1 MVFRL
6 KSIIANLLTS
16 CRIMLSLIMLLFPVF
31 SLGFYFCYL
40 LAGITDMLD
49 GMIARNLGVESE
61 FGEKLDTIADFI
73 FVISALYK
81 LLPVTE
87 IRMGIWI
94 WIGVIAVIKVINII
108 SGLLLQKKFVTVH
121 SLANRIAGVVLF
133 LLPLTLSFVD
143 IKYSAVFVCLLAT
156 FAAVQEGHF
165 IRSMIRYEYH

>member
-1 MVFRL
+1 M

-16 CRIMLSLIMLLFPVF
+16 CRIILSLIMLLFPAF
-31 SLGFYFCYL
+31 SLGFYFCYSM
-40 LAGITDMLD
+40 AGVTDMVD
-49 GMIARNLGVESE
+49 GTVARMLGIESE

-73 FVISALYK
+73 FVISALYR
-81 LLPVTE
+81 LLPVTD
-87 IRMGIWI
+87 ISVGIWI
-94 WIGVIAVIKVINII
+94 WIGVIALIKVINFI

-143 IKYSAVFVCLLAT
+143 IKYSAVFVCVLAT
-156 FAAVQEGHF
+156 FAAIQEGHF

>member
-1 MVFRL
+1 M
-6 KSIIANLLTS
+6 
-16 CRIMLSLIMLLFPVF
+16 
-31 SLGFYFCYL
+31 
-40 LAGITDMLD
+40 
-49 GMIARNLGVESE
+49 
-61 FGEKLDTIADFI
+61 
-73 FVISALYK
+73 
-81 LLPVTE
+81 TE

>member
-1 MVFRL
+1 MM

-16 CRIMLSLIMLLFPVF
+16 CRIILSLIMLLFPVF

-108 SGLLLQKKFVTVH
+108 SGFVTQKRFVAVH
-121 SLANRIAGVVLF
+121 SWTNKITGLVLF
-133 LLPLTLSFVD
+133 VLPFSFSVID
-143 IKYSAVFVCLLAT
+143 IKYSSVVVCLLAT

-165 IRSMIRYEYH
+165 IRCKDL

>member
-1 MVFRL
+1 
-6 KSIIANLLTS
+6 
-16 CRIMLSLIMLLFPVF
+16 
-31 SLGFYFCYL
+31 
-40 LAGITDMLD
+40 MLD

>member
-1 MVFRL
+1 
-6 KSIIANLLTS
+6 
-16 CRIMLSLIMLLFPVF
+16 MLLFPVF
-31 SLGFYFCYL
+31 SLGFYLCYFM
-40 LAGITDMLD
+40 AGITDMVD

-81 LLPVTE
+81 LLPMTE

-121 SLANRIAGVVLF
+121 SLANRIAGVALF

-143 IKYSAVFVCLLAT
+143 IKYSAIVVCVLAT
-156 FAAVQEGHF
+156 FAAIQEGHY
-165 IRSMIRYEYH
+165 IRT

>member
-1 MVFRL
+1 MM

-16 CRIMLSLIMLLFPVF
+16 CRIILSLIMLLFPVF

-87 IRMGIWI
+87 ISVEIWI
-94 WIGVIAVIKVINII
+94 WIGVIAVLKIINII
-108 SGLLLQKKFVTVH
+108 SGFVTQKRFVAVH
-121 SLANRIAGVVLF
+121 SWANKITGLVLF
-133 LLPLTLSFVD
+133 ALPFSLNAID
-143 IKYSAVFVCLLAT
+143 IKYSSVVVCLLAT

-165 IRSMIRYEYH
+165 IRCKDL

>member
-1 MVFRL
+1 M

-16 CRIMLSLIMLLFPVF
+16 SRIMLSLIMLLFPVF
-31 SLGFYFCYL
+31 SLGFYFCYFM
-40 LAGITDMLD
+40 AGITDMID
-49 GMIARNLGVESE
+49 GTIARKLGAESE

-73 FVISALYK
+73 FVISALYR
-81 LLPVTE
+81 LLPVTD
-87 IRMGIWI
+87 ISVGIWI
-94 WIGVIAVIKVINII
+94 WIGVIALIKVINII

>member
-1 MVFRL
+1 
-6 KSIIANLLTS
+6 
-16 CRIMLSLIMLLFPVF
+16 
-31 SLGFYFCYL
+31 
-40 LAGITDMLD
+40 MLD

-94 WIGVIAVIKVINII
+94 WIGVIAVIKVINIF